1 MYLKSTKDIK
11 RRGESMIK
19 KLAPYMKKYK
29 TQLMLGVLCAALE
42 AIFELLIPLVMAQIV
57 DVGISTGNTIY
68 TIKMGLLMLVM
79 AAISLSFG
87 IGLSKFSA
95 IAGQGFGAELRQ
107 AEYEKIQTYSFKNI
121 EKFST
126 ASLITRLTTDITMIQ
141 NALTM
146 GIKLLVR
153 APMMLIVA
161 CILAVT
167 ISPKLAMI
175 FLVSMPVLIIS
186 IGLIIKN
193 VKPKFESM
201 QKKIDNL
208 NTTVQEN
215 LIGIRVVKSFVR
227 RNKEKEKFKNSNDE
241 LLQASEGAFGIVVL
255 NMPIMQLV
263 VFASIIGILW
273 FGGNMV
279 HAGTLTVGKL
289 TSFMTYS
296 FQILMAL
303 MMLSMVLMMLS
314 RSVASVQRIIEV
326 LEEEPDIKDP
336 VNPITEVKNGEI
348 EFRNVN
354 FKYEDDSDENN
365 LEGINIKIKAGETIG
380 VIGSTGSGKSSLVQ
394 LIPRLYDATEGEV
407 YVGGVNVKNY
417 HIETLRNEVAM
428 VLQKNTLFSGTIKEN
443 LMWGNENATDAEIEA
458 AASSACVDEFI
469 DRLPGRYDMHL
480 EQGGV
485 NVSGGQKQRLCIARA
500 ILKQPKVLI
509 LDDSTSAVDT
519 ATDAKI
525 RKAFAEDLKDTTKI
539 IIAQRVNSVST
550 ADKIIVMD
558 DGKISAIGTH
568 DELMESSEIYKDVYE
583 SQTEGSGDFDENGGE

>member
-1 MYLKSTKDIK
+1 
-11 RRGESMIK
+11 MIK

-29 TQLMLGVLCAALE
+29 TPLILGVLCAALE

-57 DVGISTGNTIY
+57 DVGISTGNTAY
-68 TIKMGLLMLVM
+68 TIKMGLLMILM

-87 IGLSKFSA
+87 IGLSKFAA
-95 IAGQGFGAELRQ
+95 IAGQGFGTELRQ

-141 NALTM
+141 NSLTM

-161 CILAVT
+161 CILSVT
-167 ISPKLAMI
+167 ISSKLAMI
-175 FLVSMPVLIIS
+175 FLVSMPVLIIA

-193 VKPKFESM
+193 VKPRFEAM

-227 RNKEKEKFKNSNDE
+227 RNKEKEKFKVSNDD

-255 NMPIMQLV
+255 NMPVMQVV
-263 VFASIIGILW
+263 VFSSVIGILW

-296 FQILMAL
+296 FQILMSL
-303 MMLSMVLMMLS
+303 MLLSMVLMMIS
-314 RSVASVQRIIEV
+314 RAVASAQRIIEV
-326 LEEEPDIKDP
+326 LEEEPDIIDP
-336 VNPITEVKNGEI
+336 VNPVTEVKNGEI

-365 LEGINIKIKAGETIG
+365 LEGINIKIKAGETVGI
-380 VIGSTGSGKSSLVQ
+380 IGSTGSGKSSLVQ

-407 YVGGVNVKNY
+407 FVGGVNVKDY

-458 AASSACVDEFI
+458 AATSACVDEFI
-469 DRLPGRYDMHL
+469 DRLPGRYDMYL

-539 IIAQRVNSVST
+539 IIAQRVNSVPT

-568 DELMESSEIYKDVYE
+568 DELMESSEIYKDVYK
-583 SQTEGSGDFDENGGE
+583 SQQEGVGLRE

>member
-1 MYLKSTKDIK
+1 
-11 RRGESMIK
+11 MIK

-29 TQLMLGVLCAALE
+29 TPLILGVLCAALE
-42 AIFELLIPLVMAQIV
+42 ATFELLIPLVMAKIV
-57 DVGISTGNTIY
+57 DVGISTGNMTY

-87 IGLSKFSA
+87 LGLSKFAA

-107 AEYEKIQTYSFKNI
+107 AEYGKIQTYSFKNI

-141 NALTM
+141 NSLTM

-161 CILAVT
+161 CILSVT
-167 ISPKLAMI
+167 ISPQLAMI
-175 FLVSMPVLIIS
+175 FLVSMPVLIIA

-193 VKPKFESM
+193 VKPRFEAM

-215 LIGIRVVKSFVR
+215 LIGMRVVKSFVR
-227 RNKEKEKFKNSNDE
+227 RNKEKEKFKLSNDD
-241 LLQASEGAFGIVVL
+241 LLQASEGAFGVVVL
-255 NMPIMQLV
+255 NMPIMQVV
-263 VFASIIGILW
+263 VFSSVIGILW

-296 FQILMAL
+296 FQILMSL
-303 MMLSMVLMMLS
+303 MMLSMVLMMMS
-314 RSVASVQRIIEV
+314 RAVASAQRIIEV
-326 LEEEPDIKDP
+326 LEEEPDIQDP

-365 LEGINIKIKAGETIG
+365 LAGINVTITAGETVGI
-380 VIGSTGSGKSSLVQ
+380 IGSTGSGKSSLVQ

-407 YVGGVNVKNY
+407 FVGGVNVKDY

-428 VLQKNTLFSGTIKEN
+428 VLQKNTLFSGTIREN
-443 LMWGNENATDAEIEA
+443 LMWGNENATEAEIEA
-458 AASSACVDEFI
+458 AAASACVDEFI
-469 DRLPGRYDMHL
+469 DRLPGRYDMHI

-539 IIAQRVNSVST
+539 IIAQRVNSVAT

-568 DELMESSEIYKDVYE
+568 DELMESSEIYKDVYK
-583 SQTEGSGDFDENGGE
+583 SQQEGVGLRE

>member
-1 MYLKSTKDIK
+1 
-11 RRGESMIK
+11 MIK

-29 TQLMLGVLCAALE
+29 TPLILGVLCAALE
-42 AIFELLIPLVMAQIV
+42 ATFELLIPLVMAQIV
-57 DVGISTGNTIY
+57 DVGISAGDTAY
-68 TIKMGLLMLVM
+68 TIKMGLLMVVM

-87 IGLSKFSA
+87 MGLSKFSA

-141 NALTM
+141 NSLTM

-161 CILAVT
+161 CILSVT
-167 ISPKLAMI
+167 ISSQLAMI
-175 FLVSMPVLIIS
+175 FLVSMPVLIIA

-193 VKPKFESM
+193 VKPRFEAM

-227 RNKEKEKFKNSNDE
+227 RNKEKEKFKVSNDD
-241 LLQASEGAFGIVVL
+241 LLQSSEGAFGIVVL
-255 NMPIMQLV
+255 NMPVMQVV
-263 VFASIIGILW
+263 VFASVIGILW

-296 FQILMAL
+296 FQILMSL
-303 MMLSMVLMMLS
+303 MMLSMVLMMMS
-314 RSVASVQRIIEV
+314 RAVASAQRIIEV

-336 VNPITEVKNGEI
+336 VNPVTEVKNGEI

-380 VIGSTGSGKSSLVQ
+380 IIGSTGSGKSSLVQ

-407 YVGGVNVKNY
+407 FVGGVNVKDY

-458 AASSACVDEFI
+458 AAASACVDEFI

-539 IIAQRVNSVST
+539 IIAQRVNSVAT

-568 DELMESSEIYKDVYE
+568 DELMESSEIYKDVYK
-583 SQTEGSGDFDENGGE
+583 SQQEGVGLRE

>member
-1 MYLKSTKDIK
+1 
-11 RRGESMIK
+11 MIK

-57 DVGISTGNTIY
+57 DVGISTGNTTY

-227 RNKEKEKFKNSNDE
+227 RNKEKEKFKKSNAE

-296 FQILMAL
+296 FQILMSL

-314 RSVASVQRIIEV
+314 RSVASAQRIIEV

-568 DELMESSEIYKDVYE
+568 DELMESSEIYKDVYK
-583 SQTEGSGDFDENGGE
+583 SQQEGVGLRE

>member
-1 MYLKSTKDIK
+1 
-11 RRGESMIK
+11 MIK

-29 TQLMLGVLCAALE
+29 TPLILGVLCAALE
-42 AIFELLIPLVMAQIV
+42 ATFELLIPLVMAQIV
-57 DVGISTGNTIY
+57 DVGISAGDTGY
-68 TIKMGLLMLVM
+68 TIKMGLLMLAM
-79 AAISLSFG
+79 AAISLCFG
-87 IGLSKFSA
+87 LGLSRFSA

-141 NALTM
+141 NSLTM

-161 CILAVT
+161 CILSVT
-167 ISPKLAMI
+167 ISPQLAMI

-193 VKPKFESM
+193 VRPRFEAM

-227 RNKEKEKFKNSNDE
+227 RNKEKEKFKKSNDD

-255 NMPIMQLV
+255 NMPIMQAV

-279 HAGTLTVGKL
+279 YAGTLTVGKL

-296 FQILMAL
+296 FQILMSL

-314 RSVASVQRIIEV
+314 RAVASATRIIEV
-326 LEEEPDIKDP
+326 LEEESDIKDP
-336 VNPITEVKNGEI
+336 ISPVTEVKSGEI

-365 LEGINIKIKAGETIG
+365 LEGINIKIKSGETVGI
-380 VIGSTGSGKSSLVQ
+380 IGSTGSGKSSLVQ
-394 LIPRLYDATEGEV
+394 LIPRLYDASEGEV
-407 YVGGVNVKNY
+407 YVGGVNVKDY
-417 HIETLRNEVAM
+417 HIETLRNEVSM

-458 AASSACVDEFI
+458 AATSACADEFI
-469 DRLPGRYDMHL
+469 NILPGKYDMHI

-525 RKAFAEDLKDTTKI
+525 RAAFANDLKDTTKI
-539 IIAQRVNSVST
+539 IIAQRVNSVAT

-568 DELMESSEIYKDVYE
+568 EELMENSEIYKDVYK
-583 SQTEGSGDFDENGGE
+583 SQQEGVGLRE

>member
-1 MYLKSTKDIK
+1 
-11 RRGESMIK
+11 MIK
-19 KLAPYMKKYK
+19 KLAPYMKKYR
-29 TQLMLGVLCAALE
+29 TPLILGVLCAALE
-42 AIFELLIPLVMAQIV
+42 ATFELLIPLVMAQIV
-57 DVGISTGNTIY
+57 DVGISAGDTGY
-68 TIKMGLLMLVM
+68 TIKMGLLMVVM

-95 IAGQGFGAELRQ
+95 MAGQGFGAELRQ

-141 NALTM
+141 NSLTM

-161 CILAVT
+161 CILSVT
-167 ISPKLAMI
+167 ISSKLAMI
-175 FLVSMPVLIIS
+175 FLVSMPVLIIA

-193 VKPKFESM
+193 VKPRFEAM

-215 LIGIRVVKSFVR
+215 LIAIRVVKSFVR
-227 RNKEKEKFKNSNDE
+227 RNKEKEKFKVSNDD

-255 NMPIMQLV
+255 NMPVMQVV
-263 VFASIIGILW
+263 VFSSVIGILW

-279 HAGTLTVGKL
+279 NAGTLTVGKL

-296 FQILMAL
+296 FQILMSL
-303 MMLSMVLMMLS
+303 MLLSMVLMMLS
-314 RSVASVQRIIEV
+314 RAVASAQRIIEV

-336 VNPITEVKNGEI
+336 INPVTEVRDGEI

-380 VIGSTGSGKSSLVQ
+380 IIGSTGSGKSSLVQ

-407 YVGGVNVKNY
+407 FVGGVKVKDY

-458 AASSACVDEFI
+458 AATSACVDEFI

-539 IIAQRVNSVST
+539 IIAQRVNSVAT

-568 DELMESSEIYKDVYE
+568 DELMESSEIYKDVYK
-583 SQTEGSGDFDENGGE
+583 SQQEGVGLRE

>member
-1 MYLKSTKDIK
+1 
-11 RRGESMIK
+11 
-19 KLAPYMKKYK
+19 
-29 TQLMLGVLCAALE
+29 
-42 AIFELLIPLVMAQIV
+42 
-57 DVGISTGNTIY
+57 
-68 TIKMGLLMLVM
+68 
-79 AAISLSFG
+79 
-87 IGLSKFSA
+87 
-95 IAGQGFGAELRQ
+95 
-107 AEYEKIQTYSFKNI
+107 
-121 EKFST
+121 
-126 ASLITRLTTDITMIQ
+126 
-141 NALTM
+141 
-146 GIKLLVR
+146 
-153 APMMLIVA
+153 
-161 CILAVT
+161 
-167 ISPKLAMI
+167 
-175 FLVSMPVLIIS
+175 
-186 IGLIIKN
+186 
-193 VKPKFESM
+193 
-201 QKKIDNL
+201 
-208 NTTVQEN
+208 
-215 LIGIRVVKSFVR
+215 
-227 RNKEKEKFKNSNDE
+227 
-241 LLQASEGAFGIVVL
+241 
-255 NMPIMQLV
+255 
-263 VFASIIGILW
+263 
-273 FGGNMV
+273 MV

-296 FQILMAL
+296 FQILMSL

-314 RSVASVQRIIEV
+314 RAVASAQRIIEV

-365 LEGINIKIKAGETIG
+365 LEGINITIKAGETVGI
-380 VIGSTGSGKSSLVQ
+380 IGSTGSGKSSLVQ

-407 YVGGVNVKNY
+407 YVGGVNVKDY

-428 VLQKNTLFSGTIKEN
+428 VLQKNTLFSGTIREN
-443 LMWGNENATDAEIEA
+443 LMWGNENATEAEIEA
-458 AASSACVDEFI
+458 AAASACVDEFI
-469 DRLPGRYDMHL
+469 DRLPGRYDMHI

-568 DELMESSEIYKDVYE
+568 DELMESSEIYKDVYK
-583 SQTEGSGDFDENGGE
+583 SQQEGVGLRE

>member
-1 MYLKSTKDIK
+1 
-11 RRGESMIK
+11 MIK

-29 TQLMLGVLCAALE
+29 TPLILGVLCAALE
-42 AIFELLIPLVMAQIV
+42 ATFELLIPLVMAQIV
-57 DVGISTGNTIY
+57 DVGISTGDTGY
-68 TIKMGLLMLVM
+68 TIKMGLLMVVM

-95 IAGQGFGAELRQ
+95 IAGQGFGAEIRQ

-141 NALTM
+141 NSLTM

-153 APMMLIVA
+153 VPMMLIVA
-161 CILAVT
+161 CILSVT
-167 ISPKLAMI
+167 ISSKLAMI
-175 FLVSMPVLIIS
+175 FLVSMPVLIIA

-193 VKPKFESM
+193 VKPRFEAM

-215 LIGIRVVKSFVR
+215 LIAIRVVKSFVR
-227 RNKEKEKFKNSNDE
+227 RNKEKEKFKVSNDD

-255 NMPIMQLV
+255 NMPVMQVV
-263 VFASIIGILW
+263 VFSSVIGILW

-279 HAGTLTVGKL
+279 NAGTLTVGKL

-296 FQILMAL
+296 FQILMSL
-303 MMLSMVLMMLS
+303 MMLSMVLMMMS
-314 RSVASVQRIIEV
+314 RAVASAQRIIEV

-336 VNPITEVKNGEI
+336 VNPVTEVRDGEI

-365 LEGINIKIKAGETIG
+365 LEGINIKIKSGETIG
-380 VIGSTGSGKSSLVQ
+380 IIGSTGSGKSSLVQ

-407 YVGGVNVKNY
+407 FVGGVNVKNY

-458 AASSACVDEFI
+458 AATSACVDEFI

-539 IIAQRVNSVST
+539 IIAQRVNSVAT

-558 DGKISAIGTH
+558 DGKISAMGTH
-568 DELMESSEIYKDVYE
+568 DELMESSEIYKDVYK
-583 SQTEGSGDFDENGGE
+583 SQQEGVGLRE

>member
-1 MYLKSTKDIK
+1 
-11 RRGESMIK
+11 MIK

-29 TQLMLGVLCAALE
+29 TPLILGVLCAALE
-42 AIFELLIPLVMAQIV
+42 ATFELLIPLVMAQIV
-57 DVGISTGNTIY
+57 DVGISTGDTGY
-68 TIKMGLLMLVM
+68 TIKMGLLMVVM

-95 IAGQGFGAELRQ
+95 IAGQGFGAEIRQ

-141 NALTM
+141 NSLTM

-161 CILAVT
+161 CILSVT
-167 ISPKLAMI
+167 ISSKLAMI
-175 FLVSMPVLIIS
+175 FLVSMPVLIIA

-193 VKPKFESM
+193 VKPRFEAM

-215 LIGIRVVKSFVR
+215 LIAIRVVKSFVR
-227 RNKEKEKFKNSNDE
+227 RNKEKEKFKVSNDD

-255 NMPIMQLV
+255 NMPVMQVV
-263 VFASIIGILW
+263 VFSSVIGILW

-279 HAGTLTVGKL
+279 NAGTLTVGKL

-296 FQILMAL
+296 FQILMSL
-303 MMLSMVLMMLS
+303 MMLSMVLMMMS
-314 RSVASVQRIIEV
+314 RAVASAQRIIEV

-336 VNPITEVKNGEI
+336 VNPVTEVRDGEI

-354 FKYEDDSDENN
+354 FKYEDDGDENN
-365 LEGINIKIKAGETIG
+365 LEGINIKIKSGETIG
-380 VIGSTGSGKSSLVQ
+380 IIGSTGSGKSSLVQ

-407 YVGGVNVKNY
+407 FVGGVNVKNY

-458 AASSACVDEFI
+458 AATSACVDEFI

-539 IIAQRVNSVST
+539 IIAQRVNSVAT

-558 DGKISAIGTH
+558 DGKISAMGTH
-568 DELMESSEIYKDVYE
+568 DELMESSEIYKDVYK
-583 SQTEGSGDFDENGGE
+583 SQQEGVGLRE

>member
-1 MYLKSTKDIK
+1 
-11 RRGESMIK
+11 MIK

-29 TQLMLGVLCAALE
+29 TPLILGVLCAALE
-42 AIFELLIPLVMAQIV
+42 ATFELLIPLVMAQIV
-57 DVGISTGNTIY
+57 DVGISTGDTGY
-68 TIKMGLLMLVM
+68 TIKMGLLMVVM

-87 IGLSKFSA
+87 LGLSKFSA

-107 AEYEKIQTYSFKNI
+107 AEYEKIQSYSFKNI

-141 NALTM
+141 NSLTM

-161 CILAVT
+161 CILSVT
-167 ISPKLAMI
+167 ISAKLAMI
-175 FLVSMPVLIIS
+175 FLVSMPVLIIC

-193 VKPKFESM
+193 VKPRFEAM

-227 RNKEKEKFKNSNDE
+227 RNKEKEKFKISNDD
-241 LLQASEGAFGIVVL
+241 LLNASEGAFGIVVL
-255 NMPIMQLV
+255 NMPIMQVV
-263 VFASIIGILW
+263 VFASVIGILW

-296 FQILMAL
+296 FQILMSL
-303 MMLSMVLMMLS
+303 MMLSMVLMMMS
-314 RSVASVQRIIEV
+314 RAVASAQRILEV
-326 LEEEPDIKDP
+326 LEEESDIKDP
-336 VNPITEVKNGEI
+336 VNPITEVKDGEI

-365 LEGINIKIKAGETIG
+365 LEAINIKIKAGETVGI
-380 VIGSTGSGKSSLVQ
+380 IGSTGSGKSSLVQ

-407 YVGGVNVKNY
+407 YVGGVNVKDY

-458 AASSACVDEFI
+458 AATSACVDEFI
-469 DRLPGRYDMHL
+469 DRLPGRYDMHI

-525 RKAFAEDLKDTTKI
+525 RKAFVEDLKDTTKI
-539 IIAQRVNSVST
+539 IIAQRVNSVAT

-568 DELMESSEIYKDVYE
+568 DELMESSEIYKDVYK
-583 SQTEGSGDFDENGGE
+583 SQQEGVGLRE

>member
-1 MYLKSTKDIK
+1 
-11 RRGESMIK
+11 MIK

-29 TQLMLGVLCAALE
+29 TPLILGVLCAALE
-42 AIFELLIPLVMAQIV
+42 ATFELLIPLVMAQIV
-57 DVGISTGNTIY
+57 DVGISAGDTGY
-68 TIKMGLLMLVM
+68 TIKMGLLMLAM
-79 AAISLSFG
+79 AAISLCFG
-87 IGLSKFSA
+87 LGLSRFSA

-141 NALTM
+141 NSLTM

-161 CILAVT
+161 CILSVT
-167 ISPKLAMI
+167 ISPQLAMI

-193 VKPKFESM
+193 VRPRFEAM

-227 RNKEKEKFKNSNDE
+227 RNKEKEKFKKSNDD

-255 NMPIMQLV
+255 NMPIMQAV
-263 VFASIIGILW
+263 VFASVIGILW

-279 HAGTLTVGKL
+279 YAGTLTVGKL

-296 FQILMAL
+296 FQILMSL

-314 RSVASVQRIIEV
+314 RAVASATRIVEV
-326 LEEEPDIKDP
+326 LEEESDIKDP
-336 VNPITEVKNGEI
+336 ISPVTEVKSGEI

-365 LEGINIKIKAGETIG
+365 LEGINIKIKSGETVGI
-380 VIGSTGSGKSSLVQ
+380 IGSTGSGKSSLVQ
-394 LIPRLYDATEGEV
+394 LIPRLYDASEGEV
-407 YVGGVNVKNY
+407 YVGGVNVKDY
-417 HIETLRNEVAM
+417 HIETLRNEVSM

-458 AASSACVDEFI
+458 AATSACADEFI
-469 DRLPGRYDMHL
+469 NILPGKYDMHI

-525 RKAFAEDLKDTTKI
+525 RAAFANDLKDTTKI
-539 IIAQRVNSVST
+539 IIAQRVNSVAT

-568 DELMESSEIYKDVYE
+568 EELMENSEIYKDVYK
-583 SQTEGSGDFDENGGE
+583 SQQEGVGLRE

>member
-1 MYLKSTKDIK
+1 
-11 RRGESMIK
+11 MIK

-29 TQLMLGVLCAALE
+29 TPLILGVLCAALE

-57 DVGISTGNTIY
+57 DVGISTGNTAY
-68 TIKMGLLMLVM
+68 TIKMGLLMILM

-87 IGLSKFSA
+87 IGLSKFAA
-95 IAGQGFGAELRQ
+95 IAGQGFGTELRQ

-141 NALTM
+141 NSITM

-161 CILAVT
+161 CILSVT
-167 ISPKLAMI
+167 ISSKLAMI
-175 FLVSMPVLIIS
+175 FLVSMPVLIIA

-193 VKPKFESM
+193 VKPRFEAM

-227 RNKEKEKFKNSNDE
+227 RNKEKEKFKVSNDD

-255 NMPIMQLV
+255 NMPVMQVV
-263 VFASIIGILW
+263 VFSSVIGILW

-296 FQILMAL
+296 FQILMSLMLLSMAL
-303 MMLSMVLMMLS
+303 MMLS
-314 RSVASVQRIIEV
+314 RAVASAQRIIEV
-326 LEEEPDIKDP
+326 LEEEPDIIDP
-336 VNPITEVKNGEI
+336 VNPVTEVRDGEI
-348 EFRNVN
+348 EFRNVS

-365 LEGINIKIKAGETIG
+365 LEGINIKIKAGETVGI
-380 VIGSTGSGKSSLVQ
+380 IGSTGSGKSSLVQ

-458 AASSACVDEFI
+458 AATSACVDEFI
-469 DRLPGRYDMHL
+469 DRLPGRYDMYL

-539 IIAQRVNSVST
+539 IIAQRVNSVQT

-568 DELMESSEIYKDVYE
+568 DELMENSEIYKDVYK
-583 SQTEGSGDFDENGGE
+583 SQQEGVGLRE

>member
-1 MYLKSTKDIK
+1 
-11 RRGESMIK
+11 MIK

-29 TQLMLGVLCAALE
+29 TPLILGVLCAALE
-42 AIFELLIPLVMAQIV
+42 ATFELFIPLVMAQIV
-57 DVGISTGNTIY
+57 DVGISSGDMGY
-68 TIKMGLLMLVM
+68 TIKMGLLMVVM

-95 IAGQGFGAELRQ
+95 IAGQGFGSELRQ

-126 ASLITRLTTDITMIQ
+126 SSLITRLTTDITMIQ
-141 NALTM
+141 NSLTM
-146 GIKLLVR
+146 GIKVLVR

-161 CILAVT
+161 CSISVT
-167 ISPKLAMI
+167 ISSKLAMI
-175 FLVSMPVLIIS
+175 FLVSMPVLTIA

-193 VKPKFESM
+193 VKPKFEAM

-227 RNKEKEKFKNSNDE
+227 RSKEREKFKASNED

-255 NMPIMQLV
+255 NMPVMQVV
-263 VFASIIGILW
+263 VFSSVIGILW

-279 HAGTLTVGKL
+279 NAGTLTVGKL

-296 FQILMAL
+296 FQILMSL
-303 MMLSMVLMMLS
+303 MMLSMVLMMIS
-314 RSVASVQRIIEV
+314 RSVASAQRIIEV

-336 VNPITEVKNGEI
+336 VNPVTEVRDGEI

-380 VIGSTGSGKSSLVQ
+380 IIGSTGSGKSSLVQ

-407 YVGGVNVKNY
+407 FVGGVNVKDY

-458 AASSACVDEFI
+458 AATSACVDEFI

-539 IIAQRVNSVST
+539 IIAQRVNSVAT

-558 DGKISAIGTH
+558 DGKISAMGTH
-568 DELMESSEIYKDVYE
+568 DELMESSEIYKDVYK
-583 SQTEGSGDFDENGGE
+583 SQQEGVGLRE

>member
-1 MYLKSTKDIK
+1 
-11 RRGESMIK
+11 MIK

-29 TQLMLGVLCAALE
+29 TPLILGVLCAALE
-42 AIFELLIPLVMAQIV
+42 ATFELLIPLVMAQIV
-57 DVGISTGNTIY
+57 DVGISTGDIGY
-68 TIKMGLLMLVM
+68 TIKMGLLMVVM

-95 IAGQGFGAELRQ
+95 IAGQGFGTELRQ

-141 NALTM
+141 NSLTM

-161 CILAVT
+161 CILSVT
-167 ISPKLAMI
+167 ISSQLAMI
-175 FLVSMPVLIIS
+175 FLVSMPVLTIAIA
-186 IGLIIKN
+186 LIIKN
-193 VKPKFESM
+193 VKPRFEAM

-227 RNKEKEKFKNSNDE
+227 RNKEKEKFKVSNDD

-255 NMPIMQLV
+255 NMPVMQGVL
-263 VFASIIGILW
+263 FSSIIGILW

-279 HAGTLTVGKL
+279 NAGTLTVGKL
-289 TSFMTYS
+289 TSFFTYS
-296 FQILMAL
+296 FQILMSL
-303 MMLSMVLMMLS
+303 MLLSMVLMMIS
-314 RSVASVQRIIEV
+314 RSVASAQRIIEV
-326 LEEEPDIKDP
+326 LEEEPDIKDSANP
-336 VNPITEVKNGEI
+336 VTEVRDGEI

-380 VIGSTGSGKSSLVQ
+380 IIGSTGSGKSSLVQ
-394 LIPRLYDATEGEV
+394 LIPRLYDVTEGEV
-407 YVGGVNVKNY
+407 FVGGVNVKNY

-458 AASSACVDEFI
+458 AAASACVDEFI

-539 IIAQRVNSVST
+539 IIAQRVNSVAT

-558 DGKISAIGTH
+558 DGKISAMGTH
-568 DELMESSEIYKDVYE
+568 DELMESSEIYKDVYK
-583 SQTEGSGDFDENGGE
+583 SQQEGVGLRE

>member
-1 MYLKSTKDIK
+1 
-11 RRGESMIK
+11 MIK

-29 TQLMLGVLCAALE
+29 TPLILGVLCAALE
-42 AIFELLIPLVMAQIV
+42 ATFELLIPLVMAQIV
-57 DVGISTGNTIY
+57 DVGISTGDTGY
-68 TIKMGLLMLVM
+68 TIKMGLLMVVM

-95 IAGQGFGAELRQ
+95 IAGQGFGTELRQ

-141 NALTM
+141 NSLTM

-153 APMMLIVA
+153 VPMMLIVA
-161 CILAVT
+161 CILSVT
-167 ISPKLAMI
+167 ISSKLAMI
-175 FLVSMPVLIIS
+175 FLVSMPVLIIA

-193 VKPKFESM
+193 VKPRFEAM

-215 LIGIRVVKSFVR
+215 LIAIRVVKSFVR
-227 RNKEKEKFKNSNDE
+227 RNKEKEKFKVSNDD

-255 NMPIMQLV
+255 NMPVMQVV
-263 VFASIIGILW
+263 VFSSVIGILW

-279 HAGTLTVGKL
+279 NAGTLTVGKL

-296 FQILMAL
+296 FQILMSL
-303 MMLSMVLMMLS
+303 MMLSMVLMMMS
-314 RSVASVQRIIEV
+314 RAVASAQRIIEV

-336 VNPITEVKNGEI
+336 VNPVTEVRDGEI

-365 LEGINIKIKAGETIG
+365 LEGINIKIKSGETIG
-380 VIGSTGSGKSSLVQ
+380 IIGSTGSGKSSLVQ

-407 YVGGVNVKNY
+407 FVGGVNVKNY

-458 AASSACVDEFI
+458 AATSACVDEFI

-539 IIAQRVNSVST
+539 IIAQRVNSVAT

-558 DGKISAIGTH
+558 DGKISAMGTH
-568 DELMESSEIYKDVYE
+568 DELMESSEIYKDVYK
-583 SQTEGSGDFDENGGE
+583 SQQEGVGLRE

>member
-1 MYLKSTKDIK
+1 
-11 RRGESMIK
+11 MIK
-19 KLAPYMKKYK
+19 KLVPYMKKYK
-29 TQLMLGVLCAALE
+29 TPLILGVLCAALE
-42 AIFELLIPLVMAQIV
+42 ATFELLIPLVMAKIV
-57 DVGISTGNTIY
+57 DVGISTGNMSY

-87 IGLSKFSA
+87 IGLSKFAA
-95 IAGQGFGAELRQ
+95 IVGQGFGAELRQ

-141 NALTM
+141 NSLTM

-161 CILAVT
+161 CIISVT
-167 ISPKLAMI
+167 ISAKLAII
-175 FLVSMPVLIIS
+175 FLVSMPVLTIA

-193 VKPKFESM
+193 VKPRFEAM
-201 QKKIDNL
+201 QGKIDNL

-215 LIGIRVVKSFVR
+215 LIGMRVVKSFVR
-227 RNKEKEKFKNSNDE
+227 RNKEKEKFKASNDD
-241 LLQASEGAFGIVVL
+241 LLKASEGAFSIVVL
-255 NMPIMQLV
+255 NMPVMQVV

-279 HAGTLTVGKL
+279 YEGTLTVGKL

-296 FQILMAL
+296 FQILMSL
-303 MMLSMVLMMLS
+303 MMLSMVLMMMS
-314 RSVASVQRIIEV
+314 RSVASAERIIEV

-336 VNPITEVKNGEI
+336 INPITEVKNGEI

-365 LEGINIKIKAGETIG
+365 LEGINITIKAGETVGI
-380 VIGSTGSGKSSLVQ
+380 IGSTGSGKSSLVQ

-407 YVGGVNVKNY
+407 YVGGVNVKDY

-428 VLQKNTLFSGTIKEN
+428 VLQKNTLFSGTIREN
-443 LMWGNENATDAEIEA
+443 LMWGNENATEADIEA

-469 DRLPGRYDMHL
+469 DRLPGRYDMHI

-500 ILKQPKVLI
+500 ILKHPKVLI

-525 RKAFAEDLKDTTKI
+525 RKAFAEDLQDTTKI
-539 IIAQRVNSVST
+539 IIAQRINSVAT

-568 DELMESSEIYKDVYE
+568 DELMETSEIYKDVYK
-583 SQTEGSGDFDENGGE
+583 SQQEGVGLRE

>member
-1 MYLKSTKDIK
+1 
-11 RRGESMIK
+11 MIK

-29 TQLMLGVLCAALE
+29 TPLILGVLCAALE
-42 AIFELLIPLVMAQIV
+42 ATFELLIPLVMAQIV
-57 DVGISTGNTIY
+57 DVGISTGDTGY

-141 NALTM
+141 NSLTM

-161 CILAVT
+161 CILSVA
-167 ISPKLAMI
+167 ISPQLAMI

-193 VKPKFESM
+193 VKPRFEAM

-227 RNKEKEKFKNSNDE
+227 RNKEKDKFKKSNDE

-255 NMPIMQLV
+255 NMPIMQAV

-296 FQILMAL
+296 FQILMSL

-314 RSVASVQRIIEV
+314 RSVASATRIIEV
-326 LEEEPDIKDP
+326 LEEESDIKDP
-336 VNPITEVKNGEI
+336 ASPITEVKSGEI

-365 LEGINIKIKAGETIG
+365 LEGINIKIKSGEIVG
-380 VIGSTGSGKSSLVQ
+380 IIGSTGSGKTSLVQ

-407 YVGGVNVKNY
+407 YVGGVNVKDY

-458 AASSACVDEFI
+458 AATSACADEFI
-469 DRLPGRYDMHL
+469 NILPGKYDMHL

-525 RKAFAEDLKDTTKI
+525 RAAFANDLKDTTKI
-539 IIAQRVNSVST
+539 IIAQRVNSVAT

-568 DELMESSEIYKDVYE
+568 EELMENSEIYKDVYK
-583 SQTEGSGDFDENGGE
+583 SQQEGVGLRE